1 MVLAVPFL
9 AALAFAAPAAAPLP
23 PSGGDEIVVT
33 GNRDAEREVRDFVK
47 ALAPAS
53 PFEQLSRFEWEV
65 CPAAVGVSP
74 SQKQALARRIRQ
86 VAAAAG
92 IRLAA
97 ADCSP
102 NVLLVVASDKKAFI
116 QALAKRHPDYIGN
129 MPPRAFRRLVSQPGP
144 AAAWQVDG
152 PLLNADGQPIGA
164 ARLTGPGFDADATA
178 YFNDTTRTTT
188 RVSAGA
194 RPHFTAAVVVVEG
207 KALEGLTTTQLA
219 DYAAMRAFART
230 DPSRLKPNAPP
241 TILKI
246 LEAPMGSEV
255 PLTLTPRDL
264 GFLRGLYASKENL
277 FAGSQRGV
285 IRKAIEEEMRGE
297 KEERRD

>member
-1 MVLAVPFL
+1 MVLAGPLL
-9 AALAFAAPAAAPLP
+9 AAFAFSAPAAEP
-23 PSGGDEIVVT
+23 PRPARPDEIVVT
-33 GNRDAEREVRDFVK
+33 GNRDAEREVRDFVR
-47 ALAPAS
+47 ALAPGS
-53 PFEQLSRFEWEV
+53 PLGQLSRFEWEV
-65 CPAAVGVSP
+65 CPVAVGVPP

-86 VAAAAG
+86 VAQAAGIKLAAAG
-92 IRLAA
+92 
-97 ADCSP
+97 CSP

-116 QALAKRHPDYIGN
+116 EALAKRHPDYIGS
-129 MPPRAFRRLVSQPGP
+129 MPRRAFRRLVSQPGP

-164 ARLTGPGFDADATA
+164 ARLTGSRFDADADATL
-178 YFNDTTRTTT
+178 YINDTTRTTT

-207 KALEGLTTTQLA
+207 KALDGLTTTQLA
-219 DYAAMRAFART
+219 DYAAMRAFAQT
-230 DPSRLKPNAPP
+230 DPSRLKPGAPP

-246 LEAPMGSEV
+246 LDAPMGSEV

-264 GFLRGLYASKENL
+264 GFLRGLYSAKENL

-285 IRKAIEEEMRGE
+285 IRKAIKEQMRGE
-297 KEERRD
+297 GEE